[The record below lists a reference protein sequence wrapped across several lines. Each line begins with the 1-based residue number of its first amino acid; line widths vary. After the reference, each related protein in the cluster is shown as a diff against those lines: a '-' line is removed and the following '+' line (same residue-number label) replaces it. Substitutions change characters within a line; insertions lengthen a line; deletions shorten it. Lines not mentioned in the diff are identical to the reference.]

1 MVSMAVERMKVIDVE
16 VRGYIVPISML
27 ILSIG
32 IIFIA
37 SCAQD
42 NQAEEPDV
50 SQSAPGGITNKNL
63 VDGRSISLDD
73 MKGHVLVINYW
84 ATWCPSC
91 RSELPGLIE
100 LHEKY
105 KGRRFAVIGVS
116 VDKAGESVVKDFI
129 KGYGISYPV
138 IMNTKQ
144 LQKKYEEA
152 IDRPIRAIPTSLVVD
167 RSGRIAS
174 VHVGFIAM
182 DVLEQEIQSLL

>member
-1 MVSMAVERMKVIDVE
+1 MVSMAVKRMKVIDMRA
-16 VRGYIVPISML
+16 RGYIVLISML

-32 IIFIA
+32 VIFIA

-42 NQAEEPDV
+42 ERAEEPDV
-50 SQSAPGGITNKNL
+50 SQNAPGGITYENL
-63 VDGRSISLDD
+63 VDGKSISLDD

-84 ATWCPSC
+84 ATWCPAC
-91 RSELPGLIE
+91 RDEVPGLIE

-105 KGRRFAVIGVS
+105 EVRRFAVIGVS

-129 KGYGISYPV
+129 KEYGISYPV

-167 RSGRIAS
+167 RTGMIAS
-174 VHVGFIAM
+174 VHVGFIAK
-182 DVLEQEIQSLL
+182 DVLEQEIQPLL